1 MRPWIS
7 EETEGFSGTSVSSG
21 ISGAAGSSGGTVSV
35 TSVEPVGKGKARVSF
50 DNGTSCLLYRGEMR
64 SFAIHE
70 TAVLTEL
77 QYESLLRDVVGKRA
91 KKRAMHL
98 LEQMDRTEE
107 QLRSKLLRSEY
118 PQKCVEEAID
128 YVKAYH
134 YLDDYRYACNFIRC
148 FQEKYSRRQ
157 LQMKLQQ
164 KGVARDLIER
174 ALEETYESDES
185 EQILALLA
193 KRHYDPEQADE
204 GERRRMYQYLLRRG
218 FSSSIVLKNL

>member
-1 MRPWIS
+1 MKMWIS
-7 EETEGFSGTSVSSG
+7 EGNDGFSGTSASSG
-21 ISGAAGSSGGTVSV
+21 IPGATETFGGTISV

-70 TAVLTEL
+70 SAVLTES
-77 QYESLLRDVVGKRA
+77 QYEALFRDVVGKRA

-148 FQEKYSRRQ
+148 YQEKHSRRQ

-164 KGVARDLIER
+164 KGVARNLIER

-185 EQILALLA
+185 AQILALLE
-193 KRHYDPEQADE
+193 KRHYDPERADD

-218 FSSSIVLKNL
+218 FSSSDVLKKL